1 MLMRQWRSSLLVVA
15 LAAFCLAQDGNPL
28 LNERVRRLGEQLEC
42 QCGCGSSVTSCNM
55 LECHFSSPARKRLLA
70 MVNAGESDSAILD
83 TFVKE
88 YGPRILLSPP
98 AEGFNLIGWM
108 MPFVAILAGLG
119 FVWLVIHR
127 FRRPP
132 AAAVGPEVDSAT
144 LARYQERIEKDLER
158 LD

>member
-1 MLMRQWRSSLLVVA
+1 
-15 LAAFCLAQDGNPL
+15 
-28 LNERVRRLGEQLEC
+28 
-42 QCGCGSSVTSCNM
+42 M

-83 TFVKE
+83 AFVKE

-98 AEGFNLIGWM
+98 AAGFNLIGWI

-132 AAAVGPEVDSAT
+132 GVAAGPEYDSAT
-144 LARYQERIEKDLER
+144 LARYQERIEKDLEK